1 MGNILKG
8 FGYGIAVILVLAGIA
23 LFAVDFE
30 TAMIGIVLI
39 IIGIII
45 IWAIRRSGQAGRM
58 LETGSMGVKT
68 KTCPRCNGFGSTEP
82 GIGGVGGTGG
92 LGGIRV
98 RPICMNCGGKGKV
111 KICES

>member
-1 MGNILKG
+1 MGKILRG
-8 FGYGIAVILVLAGIA
+8 FGYGIAVVLILAGIA

-30 TAMIGIVLI
+30 TAMFGIVLI

-45 IWAIRRSGQAGRM
+45 IWAIRRSGQVGRM
-58 LETGSMGVKT
+58 QETGSMGVKT
-68 KTCPRCNGFGSTEP
+68 KTCPTCLGWKTTEP

-98 RPICMNCGGKGKV
+98 RKPCMTCGGKGKV
-111 KICES
+111 GI